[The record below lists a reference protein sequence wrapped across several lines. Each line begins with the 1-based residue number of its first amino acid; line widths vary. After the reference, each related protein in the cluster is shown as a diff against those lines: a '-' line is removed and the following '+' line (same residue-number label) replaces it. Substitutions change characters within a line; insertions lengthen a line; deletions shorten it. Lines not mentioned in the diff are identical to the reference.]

1 MRADILREK
10 LVNNEIDIDKY
21 YEDLIK
27 KIEDKKSL
35 NIFIS
40 FDENLIKE
48 RIEKLKNKKNNNEK
62 LGKLFG
68 VPVSLKDNISYTE
81 MRMTCGSKMLEDFTP
96 VFNATVVEKLLKEDA
111 VIFGKVN
118 MDEFAMGSSSET
130 SYYGVTKN
138 PLDEKLIPGGSSSGS
153 AVSVAAD
160 LVPISLGTDTGG
172 SVRQPAAFC
181 NVVGY
186 YPSYGT
192 ISRHGVVSM
201 ANTLDQVGIVANS
214 VKEVVDTVNIIGGK
228 DLKDMN
234 TTLKEN
240 LDFNLDENYTLKGK
254 KIGIVDMEEFGMD
267 ETTKADYE
275 KAIEDLKNLGAEIVE
290 LEFDYLKYSSPV
302 YNVVMSCEASSNLS
316 RFDGIRYGYLTDD
329 YKTTRELYVNTRSEG
344 FGEEVQRRIA
354 MGTHYLS
361 ADNGKK
367 LYKQGLKV
375 RRLLMDEFNSK
386 FDKVDFIATPTVT
399 ELPYE
404 IGSRLEDPLAVYD
417 SGTFNVAVN
426 LAGLCAISVPVREG
440 ISGSLQFIGKRNEDE
455 KMLNAAYAY
464 ERRDA

>member
-27 KIEDKKSL
+27 KVEDKKSL

>member
-27 KIEDKKSL
+27 KVEDKKSL

-316 RFDGIRYGYLTDD
+316 KFDGIRYGYLTDD